1 MNETGRARF
10 SRALR
15 WLLAAVTLLL
25 AALLIWQC
33 AAAYLKGT
41 SPANR
46 TETGVLIENV
56 FSREIAAERFG
67 RIAWAVWLWA
77 ALLAA
82 ALVLRVSGGRAALK
96 APAAYRLEA
105 LLVRCEKTEAM
116 RAEETKRRRWLAGC
130 VAVCA
135 LCAAAA
141 GVYLARPDSFAS
153 RDLETTM
160 GRMLRCIA
168 PCAAAA
174 IAALAVYERAREKSL
189 LREIE
194 LAKEAPRRQ
203 APLKEARSAAA
214 KNVCR
219 AALLAAAAA
228 LIALG
233 VCNGGMRDVLV
244 KAINICTECIGL
256 G

>member
-1 MNETGRARF
+1 
-10 SRALR
+10 
-15 WLLAAVTLLL
+15 
-25 AALLIWQC
+25 
-33 AAAYLKGT
+33 
-41 SPANR
+41 
-46 TETGVLIENV
+46 
-56 FSREIAAERFG
+56 
-67 RIAWAVWLWA
+67 
-77 ALLAA
+77 
-82 ALVLRVSGGRAALK
+82 
-96 APAAYRLEA
+96 
-105 LLVRCEKTEAM
+105 M
-116 RAEETKRRRWLAGC
+116 RAEEAKRRRWLAGYA
-130 VAVCA
+130 AVCA

-168 PCAAAA
+168 PCEAAA

-194 LAKEAPRRQ
+194 LAKEASRKQ
-203 APLKEARSAAA
+203 AAPKEARSAAA

>member
-1 MNETGRARF
+1 MKKIFAFT
-10 SRALR
+10 
-15 WLLAAVTLLL
+15 
-25 AALLIWQC
+25 
-33 AAAYLKGT
+33 
-41 SPANR
+41 
-46 TETGVLIENV
+46 
-56 FSREIAAERFG
+56 
-67 RIAWAVWLWA
+67 
-77 ALLAA
+77 LAA
-82 ALVLRVSGGRAALK
+82 AVGLCGTSALCGRVELTAPGGNDGQGYTLAVYDADRTVWLDEGTASGGEVKFAFDFFERSGKYPYVVTSNSGAVAA
-96 APAAYRLEA
+96 E
-105 LLVRCEKTEAM
+105 
-116 RAEETKRRRWLAGC
+116 
-130 VAVCA
+130 
-135 LCAAAA
+135 
-141 GVYLARPDSFAS
+141 GVLMYSDAQEL
-153 RDLETTM
+153 
-160 GRMLRCIA
+160 
-168 PCAAAA
+168 AAA

-194 LAKEAPRRQ
+194 LAKEAPRQQ

>member
-15 WLLAAVTLLL
+15 WLLAVATLLL

-67 RIAWAVWLWA
+67 RIAWAVWLCA

-105 LLVRCEKTEAM
+105 LLGRCEKTEAM

-130 VAVCA
+130 AAVCA

-174 IAALAVYERAREKSL
+174 IAALAV
-189 LREIE
+189 
-194 LAKEAPRRQ
+194 
-203 APLKEARSAAA
+203 
-214 KNVCR
+214 
-219 AALLAAAAA
+219 
-228 LIALG
+228 
-233 VCNGGMRDVLV
+233 
-244 KAINICTECIGL
+244 
-256 G
+256 